1 MNKKYTILFFLFF
14 ISFIPFFL
22 FSQNNKNQILFSE
35 DIKHISTYSYID
47 IKIFENG
54 KSIILGNNLFFYN
67 GTSWN
72 YFIPQPPF
80 NNINLLFAKSENDIW
95 ITYDTKSNE
104 SFLFHFDGKIWNK
117 IQHPFA
123 NAISAIF
130 VNNNSIFLAGDR
142 EFAFYNEKEWKFIP
156 LPFNNKNIVKIIG
169 FDIDSILINTLD
181 SKLYFFNG
189 KNWKQYFSN
198 KEIRCLYSND
208 NKHIYAVSD
217 SNLYKLNNSK
227 WEIFI
232 QDSLFKEIR
241 KFVITSDSIFYG
253 INYDSMIVKIDKNHN
268 EKNIFKVDGHLNNID
283 MLNDKVGWVVGENHL
298 ILKLMDMKKYEVKN
312 KLNYFSPMKIISTT
326 KEISDEY
333 GVAISDVNND
343 GLDDIYAVSIF
354 GPNHLYI
361 NQSNKNSHKYERP
374 IFSEEAIVRDVTAV
388 SVTKSSLSF
397 AEIDLGAGSADID
410 NDGDDDLYVCN
421 LNGKNK
427 LFINDGNGFF
437 RDVSNQTNRAND
449 ESERTNSVSFA
460 DVDNDGDLDLFI
472 TNEYSSNRLF
482 LNNGSGYF
490 TLVTK
495 EAGLITLD
503 GGMSASFGDV
513 DGDNKIDLCVV
524 NWSRK
529 PLLYKNISENK
540 KVKFT
545 LMDNQPDLYKDSLS
559 KCNAVVFADIDND
572 GDLDLFITK
581 RKAQNKLFINDGK
594 GNFTDQ
600 TNEYFENEV
609 MLSYGASFSDFDND
623 SFLDLF
629 VANVGENKFYKNIN
643 GKKFIDITN
652 QFNYKLNGYSTGT
665 AVSDI
670 DNDGDVDLYVANY
683 IDESS
688 MLLINNTNNKNF
700 ISIKING
707 VKSNK
712 NAIGTKVWLYESNE
726 VDKKYFLCGYQEIN
740 GGSGYA
746 SMNSTQVHFG
756 VDPNKNYS
764 IIIFF
769 PSSGIKKV
777 ISNIKAGTF
786 LYINEIEGYN
796 ASILNLKNSI
806 GRYLNDYEFH
816 NEIIKLLFVLFIIFL
831 FDYFLFKKL
840 KQKINFII
848 LLSLIFLSIYLI
860 QIHFLIYRE
869 FLFSALLPISSIFIL
884 SILTFLYFDRNLTK
898 QKIIIEKQKV
908 RDKIARDLHDDI
920 ASSLSSGLIYTD
932 VLQNGTMIDE
942 EESKLLDKIKNI
954 FIETSEAIT
963 DIIWMASPTYSKF
976 SHLINRIKLLI
987 NDICSTNSIKHNIYL
1002 SDNLPDFTIQDEMRR
1017 NIYLIF
1023 KEALNNTIKYS
1034 GATAVIFSVYK
1045 LGNKIEF
1052 VLKDNGIGLQ
1062 NKNNINT
1069 DVIKHGKGLI
1079 NMKKRADEINAEL
1092 KINSEPN
1099 LGTEIIL
1106 ITEFTQSRYSE
1117 SIS

>member
-1 MNKKYTILFFLFF
+1 MNKKYIVLFFLFF
-14 ISFIPFFL
+14 ISFIPFIL
-22 FSQNNKNQILFSE
+22 FGQNNKNQKLFSE
-35 DIKHISTYSYID
+35 DIISISTSSYID

-54 KSIILGNNLFFYN
+54 KSLILGNNLFFYD

-72 YFIPQPPF
+72 NFIPQPPF

-104 SFLFHFDGKIWNK
+104 SFLFHFDGKIWNE
-117 IQHPFA
+117 IPHPLA
-123 NAISAIF
+123 NTISAIF

-156 LPFNNKNIVKIIG
+156 LPFDRKIIIKIVAVNK
-169 FDIDSILINTLD
+169 DTIWINTSD
-181 SKLYFFNG
+181 NKLYFFNG
-189 KNWKQYFSN
+189 KNWKQFFAN
-198 KEIRCLYSND
+198 QNMRCLYSDVHKNT
-208 NKHIYAVSD
+208 YALSN
-217 SNLYKLNNSK
+217 SNLYKLNNGQ
-227 WEIFI
+227 WEVVIH
-232 QDSLFKEIR
+232 DSLFDKIN
-241 KFVITSDSIFYG
+241 KFVITSDSVFYG
-253 INYDSMIVKIDKNHN
+253 INYDSLIIKIDMKHN
-268 EKNIFKVDGHLNNID
+268 VKNIFKVDGHLNNID
-283 MLNDKVGWVVGENHL
+283 MLNDKYGWIVGENFL
-298 ILKLMDMKKYEVKN
+298 ILKLMEMKKYEVQN
-312 KLNYFSPMKIISTT
+312 KVNYFSPMKIISTP
-326 KEISDEY
+326 KEINDEY
-333 GVAISDVNND
+333 GLTISDVNND
-343 GLDDIYAVSIF
+343 GLDDIYAISIF

-361 NQSNKNSHKYERP
+361 NQSKENSDKYERP

-388 SVTKSSLSF
+388 SLTKSSLNF
-397 AEIDLGAGSADID
+397 AEIDLGVGAADID

-437 RDVSNQTNRAND
+437 RDVSNQTNRANG

-460 DVDNDGDLDLFI
+460 DVDNDGDIDLFV
-472 TNEYSSNRLF
+472 TNEYSTNRLF

-490 TLVTK
+490 TEVTE
-495 EAGLITLD
+495 EAGLTTLD

-513 DGDNKIDLCVV
+513 DGDNKVDLCVV

-529 PLLYKNISENK
+529 PLLYKNISGNK
-540 KVKFT
+540 KVKFA

-559 KCNAVVFADIDND
+559 KCNSVVLADIDND

-581 RKAQNKLFINDGK
+581 RKAQNKLFINDGI
-594 GNFTDQ
+594 GNFIDK
-600 TNEYFENEV
+600 TNEYFEYDV
-609 MLSYGASFSDFDND
+609 MLSYGASFFDFDND
-623 SFLDLF
+623 GFLDLF

-688 MLLINNTNNKNF
+688 MLLINNTNNMNF

-712 NAIGTKVWLYESNE
+712 NAIGTKIWLYESNE
-726 VDKKYFLCGYQEIN
+726 VNKKYFLCGYQEIN
-740 GGSGYA
+740 GGCGYA
-746 SMNSTQVHFG
+746 SMNSKKIHFG

-769 PSSGIKKV
+769 PSSGIRKV

-786 LYINEIEGYN
+786 LNINEIDGYN
-796 ASILNLKNSI
+796 ATLLNLKNTIS
-806 GRYLNDYEFH
+806 RYTNDYEFH
-816 NEIIKLLFVLFIIFL
+816 IEVIKFLIVLFIIFL
-831 FDYFLFKKL
+831 FDYFTFKKL
-840 KQKINFII
+840 KLKINLII
-848 LLSLIFLSIYLI
+848 SLSVIFLLVYLI

-869 FLFSALLPISSIFIL
+869 FLFSTLLPISSIFIIA
-884 SILTFLYFDRNLTK
+884 ILTFLYFDRNLAR
-898 QKIIIEKQKV
+898 QRIIIEKQKV

-932 VLQNGTMIDE
+932 VLQNRTMINE
-942 EESKLLDKIKNI
+942 EDAKLLDKIKNI

-963 DIIWMASPTYSKF
+963 DIIWMASPTYSRF

-987 NDICSTNSIKHNIYL
+987 NDVCSTNSIKHNFYL
-1002 SDNLPDFTIQDEMRR
+1002 SDNLPDFTIQDEIRR

-1034 GATAVIFSVYK
+1034 GATAIIFSVYRS
-1045 LGNKIEF
+1045 GNKIEF
-1052 VLKDNGIGLQ
+1052 ALKDNGIGLQ

-1069 DVIKHGKGLI
+1069 DGIKHGKGLI

-1092 KINSEPN
+1092 KINSEIN
-1099 LGTEIIL
+1099 MGTEIIL
-1106 ITEFTQSRYSE
+1106 ITEISQSHYEFR
-1117 SIS
+1117 